1 MRSLAIDTS
10 HAAGSVAAAAAGRV
24 VERQLGPPREHARR
38 LAAAVAEVT
47 AELGW
52 SPGAAELVAVVSGPG
67 SFTGLRVGVTTAK
80 AVAWAGG
87 ATLVA
92 VNAFDVVAVATA
104 RALQRDVA
112 LAIAFDAGRGDVFA
126 ALATP
131 DSTAAS
137 GWLIGQPALVAAADW
152 PTTLPQ
158 GCVATG
164 PALTSCAGLLPRVHP
179 APAAG
184 WFPTA
189 RVALDVAA
197 RLLAAGV
204 VADPQSLV
212 PDYLRPS
219 YAEERRPAED
229 SRGG

>member
-24 VERQLGPPREHARR
+24 VERRLGPPREHARR
-38 LAAAVAEVT
+38 LAAVLAET
-47 AELGW
+47 TSELGW
-52 SPGAAELVAVVSGPG
+52 DPGAAELVAVVSGPG

-87 ATLVA
+87 AALVA

-104 RALQRDVA
+104 RELHGDAS

-131 DSTAAS
+131 DAAAVS
-137 GWLIGQPALVAAADW
+137 GWRIGQPALVAASDW
-152 PTTLPQ
+152 PTTLPP

-164 PALTSCAGLLPRVHP
+164 PALATCDGLRPRVRP

-197 RLLAAGV
+197 RLLAAGI
-204 VADPQSLV
+204 VADPRSLV

-219 YAEERRPAED
+219 YAEERRPAEE